1 MNQNNLWLIISL
13 VVLTAFLAAWIYK
26 RIKTHRAH
34 DWPMGEGRVNGTQVR
49 LEGSGTQSSAFIA
62 IVTYSYSVNGEAHSG
77 NLRRRFMRQNS
88 ADKWAETYQAGR
100 SLVVR
105 YNPTNA
111 KDSVLLETEQS
122 KSPG

>member
-1 MNQNNLWLIISL
+1 
-13 VVLTAFLAAWIYK
+13 
-26 RIKTHRAH
+26 
-34 DWPMGEGRVNGTQVR
+34 MGEGQVDGTQVR
-49 LEGSGTQSSAFIA
+49 LEGSGAESSAFIA
-62 IVTYSYSVNGEAHSG
+62 IVRYSYCVNGVAYFG

-88 ADKWAETYQAGR
+88 ADKWTETYQAGR

-122 KSPG
+122 QSPG

>member
-1 MNQNNLWLIISL
+1 MNQNNLWLIVSV
-13 VVLTAFLAAWIYK
+13 VVLSAFLAAWLYK
-26 RIKTHRAH
+26 RIRIRRAH
-34 DWPMGEGRVNGTQVR
+34 DWPMGEGRVDGTRVQ
-49 LEGSGTQSSAFIA
+49 LEGSGTESAAFIA
-62 IVTYSYSVNGEAHSG
+62 VVSYSYSVDGMAHSG
-77 NLRRRFMRQNS
+77 NLRRRFMRRNS

-100 SLVVR
+100 TLVVR

>member
-13 VVLTAFLAAWIYK
+13 MVLAAIVAAWIYK
-26 RIKTHRAH
+26 RVRIRRAH
-34 DWPMGEGRVNGTQVR
+34 DWPMGEGKVEETHVR
-49 LEGSGTQSSAFIA
+49 LEGSGTQSSAFVA
-62 IVTYSYSVNGEAHSG
+62 LVTYSYSVIGVAHGG
-77 NLRRRFMRQNS
+77 NLRRRFMRKNS

-105 YNPTNA
+105 FNPANA
-111 KDSVLLETEQS
+111 KDSVLLEAEQS